1 MMLAA
6 KQFMSG
12 RDFDERQ
19 FAYKQEQDKT
29 ENAYRSQS
37 QAREDEKFEKSL
49 AQQDRQF
56 GLQERGMKIKENPV
70 TKEMQNYNA
79 LVEQGI
85 DPETA
90 KRVSFKYKPDKSTG
104 QIKDEAK
111 AYWQG
116 RVEGGGGPKQTTTG
130 KDANWAK
137 TQTLAMNKWR
147 EAKKSTIRAAFD
159 KARQDKAILKGTS
172 RYDDLISEIN
182 AAEVEA
188 IREIDDSTNDLL
200 KQIEATQP
208 IPAAPVK
215 KGTSGG
221 LTPPAGFK

>member
-1 MMLAA
+1 MDAASYAVHRDQSMRDNANKILQMMLAA

-116 RVEGGGGPKQTTTG
+116 RVEAAVDQNKPQLVR
-130 KDANWAK
+130 
-137 TQTLAMNKWR
+137 TQTGPRHRPL
-147 EAKKSTIRAAFD
+147 
-159 KARQDKAILKGTS
+159 
-172 RYDDLISEIN
+172 
-182 AAEVEA
+182 
-188 IREIDDSTNDLL
+188 
-200 KQIEATQP
+200 P
-208 IPAAPVK
+208 
-215 KGTSGG
+215 
-221 LTPPAGFK
+221 